1 MDNKTIRVC
10 AHTTFGLQ
18 GSNVLCIFCRIKVL
32 VLCHFLEN
40 GPFLLYAQINE
51 PYPSATYVTK
61 MFPFQWSQV
70 SVRW

>member
-1 MDNKTIRVC
+1 MVPMYF
-10 AHTTFGLQ
+10 AFSAEVFGFVLFFGEWTF
-18 GSNVLCIFCRIKVL
+18 
-32 VLCHFLEN
+32 
-40 GPFLLYAQINE
+40 PFVNE